1 MHHIQPWSFLLNIW
15 LLVDHGQSSNVSTAS
30 NVRWFGKHESLL
42 HFMILVGYLGPL
54 EWFAIISHTTRH
66 RKHISY
72 IQYIAQPYQ
81 QIRMVWTFITKWE
94 ENKQTHHNT
103 FAFIPRAFGD
113 LFDVIWV
120 LVSRNSVQKYPKSS
134 FPSGESQNPAQPL
147 SNPKKLLIMPTV
159 NKKTSLWLDDLDRH
173 ESTWIFSELQRLPPP
188 PPPKKKKKR

>member
-1 MHHIQPWSFLLNIW
+1 
-15 LLVDHGQSSNVSTAS
+15 
-30 NVRWFGKHESLL
+30 
-42 HFMILVGYLGPL
+42 
-54 EWFAIISHTTRH
+54 
-66 RKHISY
+66 
-72 IQYIAQPYQ
+72 
-81 QIRMVWTFITKWE
+81 MVWTFITKWE

-120 LVSRNSVQKYPKSS
+120 LVSRNSVPKYPKSS

-173 ESTWIFSELQRLPPP
+173 ESTWIFSELQMLPLPPP
-188 PPPKKKKKR
+188 LPPKKTVNHLGHHGFLIINPTKFHKQSKSFTTKQKIHHITYQKKNTFWCILASHPRSQVWSIRCLGHNGSECDPLKIGRMWSPKRER